1 MSFKCVYVCV
11 CSGRIR
17 SFGHLLQSNSRTTL
31 ETSQGYQ
38 CRGQNEPYLLLL
50 YCLTLFFVTHSPFCI
65 HQTVLEYACCFL
77 KLKEETHLLCVWGY
91 IIRSKLNWRGKGST
105 LGERCP
111 VLWWS
116 CPFMWA
122 RSCVVLC
129 CAVLC
134 LVTQLCLTF
143 CDSMDCSPPGSSVH
157 GILQARILE
166 WVAISF
172 SRDLPDPRVEPAS
185 LAWQA
190 DSLPLSH
197 LGLYKWN
204 TLAFTDTFHKCS

>member
-1 MSFKCVYVCV
+1 M
-11 CSGRIR
+11 
-17 SFGHLLQSNSRTTL
+17 
-31 ETSQGYQ
+31 
-38 CRGQNEPYLLLL
+38 LL

-105 LGERCP
+105 LGERRP

-157 GILQARILE
+157 GNSPGKDTGLGCHALLQGIFPTQGKNPGLLHCRRILYH
-166 WVAISF
+166 
-172 SRDLPDPRVEPAS
+172 
-185 LAWQA
+185 
-190 DSLPLSH
+190 LSH
-197 LGLYKWN
+197 QSQEYYSLSLLQGIFSTQESNWGLLHFRWSLYQLSYQESSEQGLTCFQKG
-204 TLAFTDTFHKCS
+204 